1 MSYFSFKASKVVV
14 ILIALPFAF
23 LHHKYSYGSYSLI

>member
-23 LHHKYSYGSYSLI
+23 LPIPSLFAS